1 MVGLAKL
8 TSCPLDKAFKNQ
20 TKATED
26 QGKIQRKALKS
37 LRLFNII
44 TELLQVEDIFSDNQ

>member
-1 MVGLAKL
+1 MVGPAKL

-26 QGKIQRKALKS
+26 QGKIQTKALKS

>member
-1 MVGLAKL
+1 MVGPAKL
-8 TSCPLDKAFKNQ
+8 TSCPLDKAFENQ

-26 QGKIQRKALKS
+26 QGKIQTKALKS

>member
-1 MVGLAKL
+1 MVGPAKL